1 MKRRYQ
7 LLLIGAWLLAGA
19 AAAQTPAVATSSA
32 PENLSVTIYRDPDR
46 PAAQALQLDWL
57 NGYALITETRRVRIP
72 VGDAEIRFE
81 GVAGGILP
89 ESAIVSG
96 LPDGVVEKNQDA
108 WLLSPASLLD
118 RSLGKRVHIRRTSA
132 ATGQV
137 TEYEAVI
144 RSGAQGAVVLQTAQG
159 HEALRCSGLPET
171 IIYPQ
176 VPDGLSAKPTLSV
189 RTRSARAAE
198 ATVTLSYLAS
208 GFDWQ
213 ANYVATLDSDGRK
226 LELFAWVTLAN
237 GDETSFA
244 NADTQTVAGR
254 LNRVDSRRAD
264 PPIREPLNLNCWP
277 MATTSDIPEDMPLPP
292 GVPPPPPAPPPPPM
306 MMEAADQIVVTG
318 ARVSR
323 KAVQE
328 ELGDLKLYQ
337 IPEPVTV
344 AANSQKQVAM
354 LEKPAVKIQSLYR
367 RRFFAGEQEPSG
379 AIRVITTKN
388 RSAEGLGLPLPA
400 GRIVL
405 FAAGY
410 QRPVLIGEGV
420 IDDSA
425 VGEDVEVELAEASG
439 VVAQQ
444 RRISSDENTEAVDW
458 EIRVTN
464 DRSVPVTFEAE
475 LGDPETRIV
484 SRTRLGTREGM
495 ALWTVRVP
503 ANGEARLRYRSEP
516 RQRTVEA
523 E

>member
-1 MKRRYQ
+1 MRRRHQ
-7 LLLIGAWLLAGA
+7 LLLIGAWLLAGTA
-19 AAAQTPAVATSSA
+19 AGQAPAVTTSPA
-32 PENLSVTIYRDPDR
+32 PENVSVTIYRDPER
-46 PAAQALQLDWL
+46 PAAQALRLDWL
-57 NGYALITETRRVRIP
+57 NGYALITETWRVRIP
-72 VGDAEIRFE
+72 AGDAEIRFE

-137 TEYEAVI
+137 TEHEAVI
-144 RSGAQGAVVLQTAQG
+144 RSGAQGAVVLQTAEG

-171 IIYPQ
+171 IVYPQ
-176 VPDGLSAKPTLSV
+176 VPDGLSARPTLSV

-213 ANYVATLDSDGRK
+213 ANYVATLDPGGRK

-244 NADTQTVAGR
+244 NADTQAVAGR

-264 PPIREPLNLNCWP
+264 PPIREPLHLNCWP
-277 MATTSDIPEDMPLPP
+277 MATTSDIPEDIPLPP
-292 GVPPPPPAPPPPPM
+292 GVPPPPPAPPPAM

-318 ARVSR
+318 ARISR

-328 ELGDLKLYQ
+328 ELGDLKLYR

-354 LEKPAVKIQSLYR
+354 LEKPAVKIQSIYR
-367 RRFFAGEQEPSG
+367 RRFFAGEQEPAG
-379 AIRVITTKN
+379 AVRVITTKN

-405 FAAGY
+405 FASGY
-410 QRPVLIGEGV
+410 ERPVLIGEGF

-425 VGEDVEVELAEASG
+425 IGEDVEVEISEASG
-439 VVAQQ
+439 VIAGQ
-444 RRISSDENTEAVDW
+444 RRISSDEKTDAAEW
-458 EIRVTN
+458 EILVTN

-475 LGDPETRIV
+475 LGDPETRVV
-484 SRTRLGTREGM
+484 SRTRLGTRERM

>member
-1 MKRRYQ
+1 MRDP
-7 LLLIGAWLLAGA
+7 LLLLAAWLLGGT
-19 AAAQTPAVATSSA
+19 AAAQAPAVATSSG
-32 PENLSVTIYRDPDR
+32 PESVSVTIYRDPGR
-46 PAAQALQLDWL
+46 PAAQSLQLDWL
-57 NGYALITETRRVRIP
+57 NGYALISETRRVRIP
-72 VGDAEIRFE
+72 AGEAEIRFE

-96 LPDGVVEKNQDA
+96 LPEGVIEKNQDA

-132 ATGQV
+132 ATGEV
-137 TEYEAVI
+137 TEHEAVI

-159 HEALRCSGLPET
+159 HEALRCSGLPEM
-171 IIYPQ
+171 IVYPQ
-176 VPDGLSAKPTLSV
+176 VPEGLSARPTLSV
-189 RTRSARAAE
+189 RTRGATSAE

-213 ANYVATLDSDGRK
+213 ADYVATLDPGGGK

-244 NADTQTVAGR
+244 NASTQAVAGR
-254 LNRVDSRRAD
+254 LNRVDARRAD
-264 PPIREPLNLNCWP
+264 PPIREALHLYCWP
-277 MATTSDIPEDMPLPP
+277 MATTSDIPEDVPLPP
-292 GVPPPPPAPPPPPM
+292 GVPPPPPAPPAAM

-318 ARVSR
+318 SRMAR

-328 ELGDLKLYQ
+328 ELGDLKLYR

-354 LEKPAVKIQSLYR
+354 LEKPSVKIRSLYR
-367 RRFFAGEQEPSG
+367 RRFYNAEHGPTG
-379 AIRVITTKN
+379 AMRVIATKN
-388 RSAEGLGLPLPA
+388 RTAEGLGLPLPA

-405 FAAGY
+405 FASGY
-410 QRPVLIGEGV
+410 QRPVLIGEGF

-425 VGEDVEVELAEASG
+425 VGEDVEIEISEASG
-439 VVAQQ
+439 VITQQ
-444 RRISSDENTEAVDW
+444 RRLSSNEETDAAEW
-458 EIRVTN
+458 EILVAN
-464 DRSVPVTFEAE
+464 DRAVPVTFEAE
-475 LGDPETRIV
+475 LGDPATRIL
-484 SRTRLGTREGM
+484 SRSRLGVREGM

-516 RQRTVEA
+516 REKTVEA
-523 E
+523 D